1 MKHNVLK
8 HTILLF
14 CAMTLIAFQA
24 LAQRKVSGKITD
36 ETKEGLPGVAVI
48 VKGTTTGT
56 ISDFDGNYT
65 LNVEDGSTLV
75 FSFVG
80 YSTQEVAVGNRAV
93 VDINMETDQTTL
105 SEVVVVGYGTQE
117 KKEITS
123 SVTSV
128 KAKDFNQGLVN
139 DPNQLIQGKVGGLT
153 VAKPG
158 GDPNGGY
165 TVRLRGVSTFGAN
178 AEPLVVLD
186 GVIGGSLDA
195 VDPNDIA
202 SIDVLKDGSAA
213 AIYGTRA
220 SSGVILVTTKR
231 GKSGETT
238 FDYNASVAFERVANT
253 IDFFSPEEFRNTPGT
268 TDLGSETDWLDEVTS
283 TAVSHI
289 HNVSMSG
296 GVNNSSYRASFNYR
310 NVEGVGNG
318 TGFEQLNGRLNLTQR
333 ALNDNLTLD
342 MNLSVTTKDQ
352 DLAIDEVFDHAIT
365 ANPTLPVL
373 FDGSPG
379 TTDVGGFAE
388 RDIFRFWNPVSIQEQ
403 LELKETDFSYLG
415 SARLEYDFSDQIEG
429 LRFAVSYSQQ
439 RKTIDSAFFAPSTAK
454 LFGSSGPNG
463 IAGRNQK
470 IEFNQLGE
478 FTGNYDFSV
487 GALDLAV
494 LGGYSYQ
501 EFKNEGFGLSG
512 GNFPSDEFSFNNLGS
527 AQDFDN
533 GLGNAFSSAN
543 SNKLIAGF
551 GRVNLNYDGTYFLS
565 ASLRREGS
573 SRFGADQ
580 RWGTF
585 YAVSGG
591 VNLDNLFALNNVD
604 QLKLR
609 AGYGVTGAQPGQS
622 LLSVEKFGPTGSFFF
637 NGGYVPSFGP
647 VSNEN
652 PDLKWET
659 KKEVDIGLDFAILD
673 GRLQGTIDWYRR
685 VTSDLLFN
693 ISVPVPPNQFDREW
707 RNVGEMTNTGIEI
720 ALDYEVVNTGDFKYN
735 TAVNYATFQTEIKKL
750 DNSPL
755 FEANFGSPGQNDTRL
770 ARVADGEPLGQLF
783 LPVKIGIWSAS
794 DQEAIDDPS
803 LVGSPRFEDLDGDGT
818 YCTCND
824 DKRVVGNGLPDFT
837 IGWANNFV
845 YKNFDLNL
853 FFRGAFGHDLLN
865 SYRGFYENFE
875 GTTVANYNIVK
886 GSGLDPAL
894 TKAEVNSSHVESAS
908 FFKLDN
914 ATIGYNLPVG
924 DNKSGLRR
932 LRFYFAV
939 QNPFVITGYDGID
952 PEVRYE
958 DLDDPDNPNALAPG
972 IERRNTY
979 FTTKTYTFGMNLG
992 F

>member
-8 HTILLF
+8 HTMVLLCF
-14 CAMTLIAFQA
+14 MTLFTFQA
-24 LAQRKVSGKITD
+24 LAQSITGQIKD
-36 ETKEGLPGVAVI
+36 GETGETIPGASI
-48 VKGTTTGT
+48 IIKGTANGT

-65 LNVEDGSTLV
+65 LSAGSGTTIV
-75 FSFVG
+75 VAYVG
-80 YSTQEVAVGNRAV
+80 YESQEIVVGAQAVI
-93 VDINMETDQTTL
+93 DISLATDLVTL
-105 SEVVVVGYGTQE
+105 SEIVVVGYGTQE

-128 KAKDFNQGLVN
+128 KAKDFNQGTVN
-139 DPNQLIQGKVGGLT
+139 DPNQLIQGKVGGLS

-158 GDPNGGY
+158 GDPNGSY

-213 AIYGTRA
+213 AIYGTRG

-231 GKSGETT
+231 GESGKTT
-238 FDYNASVAFERVANT
+238 FDYNSSVAFERVANT

-342 MNLSVTTKDQ
+342 FNLSVTNKDRNI
-352 DLAIDEVFDHAIT
+352 AIPEVFDHAIT

-373 FDGSPG
+373 FDGSLG

-388 RDIFRFWNPVSIQEQ
+388 RDIFRFWNPVSIQKQ
-403 LELKETDFSYLG
+403 LTDEATEFSYLG
-415 SARLEYDFSDQIEG
+415 SARLEYNFSDFVEG
-429 LRFAVSYSQQ
+429 LRFAVSYSAQ
-439 RKTIDSAFFAPSTAK
+439 RKNKEEGFFAPSTAK

-463 IAGRNQK
+463 VAGRG
-470 IEFNQLGE
+470 EFNESNQLGE

-487 GALDLAV
+487 GALDLAF
-494 LGGYSYQ
+494 LAGYSYQ
-501 EFKNEGFGLSG
+501 EFENEDFVMLG
-512 GNFPSDEFSFNNLGS
+512 GNFPTDEFTFNNFS
-527 AQDFDN
+527 ASQDFPN
-533 GLGNAFSSAN
+533 GLGQVSSSAG

-565 ASLRREGS
+565 ASVRREGS

-585 YAVSGG
+585 SAISGG
-591 VNLDNLFALNNVD
+591 VNLNNLFTINNVD

-609 AGYGVTGAQPGQS
+609 VGYGITGAQPS
-622 LLSVEKFGPTGSFFF
+622 ENLLSIRRFGPTGSFFF

-647 VSNEN
+647 ISNPN

-659 KKEVDIGLDFAILD
+659 KKEIDIGLDFAMMN

-693 ISVPVPPNQFDREW
+693 IAVPVPPNLFGNTW
-707 RNVGEMTNTGIEI
+707 RNVGEMTNTGVEI
-720 ALDYEVVNTGDFKYN
+720 SLDYEVVNTGNFSY
-735 TAVNYATFQTEIKKL
+735 TTGMNYATFQTEIKNL
-750 DNSPL
+750 ENSPL
-755 FEANFGSPGQNDTRL
+755 FVANMGSPGQNDTRL

-783 LPVKIGIWSAS
+783 LPVKIGVWSAG
-794 DQEAIDDPS
+794 DAEAIADPS

-818 YCTCND
+818 YCQCND

-837 IGWANNFV
+837 IGWANKFEMG
-845 YKNFDLNL
+845 NFDLNL

-886 GSGLDPAL
+886 GSGLETAL
-894 TKAEVNSSHVESAS
+894 TKAEVNSSHVEKAS
-908 FFKLDN
+908 FFKMDN
-914 ATIGYNLPVG
+914 ATIGYNLPVS
-924 DNKSGLRR
+924 DNKLGLRR

-939 QNPFVITGYDGID
+939 QNPFVISGYDGID

-958 DLDDPDNPNALAPG
+958 DLDDPDNPDALAPG

-979 FTTKTYTFGMNLG
+979 FTTRTYTFGMNLG